1 VFAVGA
7 DAGNVLEDV
16 YGGGLGRAAVSG
28 RLAGRSAA
36 AHTDTV
42 EPALK

>member
-16 YGGGLGRAAVSG
+16 YGGLGWAAVSG

-36 AHTDTV
+36 AHTGTV